1 MVINDLYRMEDKQV
15 ETLFSFD
22 EEVLKKALKNI
33 YSKDFHPM
41 TDIEENLFEATWK
54 TMNKAT
60 DKGFG
65 TRKTDD
71 PDYDFYPEIRMN
83 NAVFAAFK
91 VHRAQ
96 NDMAALLLDKNGS
109 LKPFEQ
115 WVKEAMPIAD
125 HQIFWG
131 TIRPIDDPFWN
142 EHRPGDRWNCKCTLS
157 STDEAPTAVPDENGQ
172 NKAHDGL
179 ENNPGKD
186 GKLFSDKHPYITEAH
201 PGAKKAV
208 DALTRRIN
216 EMIAEMPDNLTLEEK
231 TDIARNNLKIEKALG
246 VTKGKP
252 MTYEQANKGKEN
264 PKFGKEEGY
273 RVNCQTCTVTHMLR
287 RLGFD
292 IEAKPNIRQSAYNEM
307 AKQGITWEERFLNR
321 DGTKPDYDYTY
332 KWQVRKGY
340 QVMNAN
346 RLKEYFREKFRED
359 GIYEIYCAWKGG
371 SAHVFCAEVT
381 EGKTRFFDPQ
391 TGKDDASNYIQSM
404 KAGRVG
410 VIRIDNKL
418 VNPKI
423 MGLFITK

>member
-1 MVINDLYRMEDKQV
+1 M
-15 ETLFSFD
+15 
-22 EEVLKKALKNI
+22 
-33 YSKDFHPM
+33 
-41 TDIEENLFEATWK
+41 
-54 TMNKAT
+54 
-60 DKGFG
+60 
-65 TRKTDD
+65 
-71 PDYDFYPEIRMN
+71 
-83 NAVFAAFK
+83 
-91 VHRAQ
+91 
-96 NDMAALLLDKNGS
+96 
-109 LKPFEQ
+109 
-115 WVKEAMPIAD
+115 
-125 HQIFWG
+125 
-131 TIRPIDDPFWN
+131 
-142 EHRPGDRWNCKCTLS
+142 
-157 STDEAPTAVPDENGQ
+157 
-172 NKAHDGL
+172 
-179 ENNPGKD
+179 
-186 GKLFSDKHPYITEAH
+186 
-201 PGAKKAV
+201 

-423 MGLFITK
+423 MDYLSPNKREESASPSSPSTRRQDWPSNRIKAGRPTGNSKPSPSTQPTE